1 MLYLSLVFVFILSYS
16 FYFYGKK
23 RALSLKFKKNEN
35 LSSLPDYYGYY
46 VVLLVFFPAIII
58 WFFLL
63 IFKSNFQ
70 EMFVMSP
77 VLFPDVATWSSG
89 KFGLV
94 MNKIS
99 NLSMIVNLSEIDL
112 TVGDKSILKMASES
126 EIIAAKNLANFDK
139 IYGWSNLTL
148 FIILPVLL
156 GFLATK
162 SISGKLNAQPI
173 VEKIISYVIKGSSY
187 IAIFITFGIFFSL
200 VFEAINFFRY
210 VNFMDFFFNT
220 AWNPNRAFVIN
231 ASEGFDQEALKEA
244 FGFVPLLTGTLLIA
258 SVAMLVAVP
267 LGLLTAI
274 YLAEY
279 ASSKVRDIAKPIIE
293 ILAGIPTVV
302 YGFFA
307 ALSLAP
313 FIKDVGEGVGLPVS
327 AESALAAGLAMGVM
341 IIPFVSSL
349 SDDVIKAVPQS
360 LREGSYAIGATKS
373 ETIKKVILPAALAG
387 IMGSFLLA
395 ISRAIGET
403 MIVVM
408 AASLR
413 ANLTF
418 NPLEPATTITT
429 QIVTSLIGDVEFDN
443 PKTLVAFA
451 LGLTLFVMTLILNI
465 AAITIVKKY
474 REKYE

>member
-89 KFGLV
+89 KFGLI

-99 NLSMIVNLSEIDL
+99 NLSIIVNLSEIDL

-162 SISGKLNAQPI
+162 SISEN
-173 VEKIISYVIKGSSY
+173 
-187 IAIFITFGIFFSL
+187 
-200 VFEAINFFRY
+200 
-210 VNFMDFFFNT
+210 
-220 AWNPNRAFVIN
+220 
-231 ASEGFDQEALKEA
+231 
-244 FGFVPLLTGTLLIA
+244 
-258 SVAMLVAVP
+258 
-267 LGLLTAI
+267 
-274 YLAEY
+274 
-279 ASSKVRDIAKPIIE
+279 
-293 ILAGIPTVV
+293 
-302 YGFFA
+302 
-307 ALSLAP
+307 
-313 FIKDVGEGVGLPVS
+313 
-327 AESALAAGLAMGVM
+327 
-341 IIPFVSSL
+341 
-349 SDDVIKAVPQS
+349 
-360 LREGSYAIGATKS
+360 
-373 ETIKKVILPAALAG
+373 
-387 IMGSFLLA
+387 
-395 ISRAIGET
+395 
-403 MIVVM
+403 
-408 AASLR
+408 
-413 ANLTF
+413 
-418 NPLEPATTITT
+418 
-429 QIVTSLIGDVEFDN
+429 
-443 PKTLVAFA
+443 
-451 LGLTLFVMTLILNI
+451 
-465 AAITIVKKY
+465 
-474 REKYE
+474 

>member
-1 MLYLSLVFVFILSYS
+1 MLYLSLVLVFILSYS

-63 IFKSNFQ
+63 LFKSNFQ

-89 KFGLV
+89 KFGLI

-210 VNFMDFFFNT
+210 YRMQT
-220 AWNPNRAFVIN
+220 
-231 ASEGFDQEALKEA
+231 SEHCN
-244 FGFVPLLTGTLLIA
+244 
-258 SVAMLVAVP
+258 
-267 LGLLTAI
+267 
-274 YLAEY
+274 
-279 ASSKVRDIAKPIIE
+279 
-293 ILAGIPTVV
+293 
-302 YGFFA
+302 
-307 ALSLAP
+307 
-313 FIKDVGEGVGLPVS
+313 
-327 AESALAAGLAMGVM
+327 
-341 IIPFVSSL
+341 
-349 SDDVIKAVPQS
+349 
-360 LREGSYAIGATKS
+360 
-373 ETIKKVILPAALAG
+373 
-387 IMGSFLLA
+387 
-395 ISRAIGET
+395 ISI
-403 MIVVM
+403 
-408 AASLR
+408 
-413 ANLTF
+413 
-418 NPLEPATTITT
+418 
-429 QIVTSLIGDVEFDN
+429 
-443 PKTLVAFA
+443 
-451 LGLTLFVMTLILNI
+451 
-465 AAITIVKKY
+465 
-474 REKYE
+474 